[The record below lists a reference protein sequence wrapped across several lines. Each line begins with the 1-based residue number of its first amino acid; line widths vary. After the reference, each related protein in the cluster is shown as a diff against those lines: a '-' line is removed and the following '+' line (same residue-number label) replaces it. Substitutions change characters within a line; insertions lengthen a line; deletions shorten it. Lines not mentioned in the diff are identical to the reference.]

1 MRAGRFTAFNGAALA
16 FGLLFLW
23 TPLALVVIYSFNAS
37 RLVTVWGGW
46 STRWYG
52 ALAGNAALLEAA
64 FTSLKVALGAA
75 LLATPLGTM
84 AALALARRG
93 RFAGRTVFSAL
104 LLAPMVMP
112 EVVLGLSLL
121 LLFVALDL
129 DRGILTVTVAH
140 ATVAIP
146 FVAVVVG
153 ARLAGFDRDLERAAA
168 DLGATPL
175 VATLTVTLPM
185 AAPAIVAG
193 FLLAFTLSFDDL
205 VVASFTSGP
214 GATTLPMRI
223 YSSVRLG
230 VAPDVNAAAAL
241 MIAAVVVGV
250 GGSLLVIR
258 RR

>member
-1 MRAGRFTAFNGAALA
+1 MRADRFTAFNGAALA
-16 FGLLFLW
+16 LCFLFLW
-23 TPLALVVIYSFNAS
+23 VPLALVVVYSFNES

-46 STRWYG
+46 STRWYV
-52 ALAGNAALLEAA
+52 ALAGDVALLEAA
-64 FTSLKVALGAA
+64 VVSLKVALGAA
-75 LLATPLGTM
+75 TLATLLGTM
-84 AALALARRG
+84 AALALARREA
-93 RFAGRTVFSAL
+93 FAGRAAFGAL

-129 DRGILTVTVAH
+129 DRGVLTVTIAH

-146 FVAVVVG
+146 FVAAIVG
-153 ARLAGFDRDLERAAA
+153 ARLASFDRDLERAAA

-185 AAPAIVAG
+185 AAPAIAAG

-241 MIAAVVVGV
+241 MIAIVVLGV
-250 GGSLLVIR
+250 GGALLLVR